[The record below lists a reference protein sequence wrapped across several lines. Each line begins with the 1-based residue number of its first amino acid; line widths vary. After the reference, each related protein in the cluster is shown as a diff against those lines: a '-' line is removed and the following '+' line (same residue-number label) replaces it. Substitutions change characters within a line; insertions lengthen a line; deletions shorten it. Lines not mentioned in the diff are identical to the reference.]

1 MNYISLGYNC
11 HMAGA
16 LNELNLRKEAFP
28 FDFLLSK
35 PERGLDYV
43 SLLIQNNFEDFLEN
57 LQYNSNSKVISKN
70 YPYVEFYHHD
80 LLKNKQKLVKSLKI
94 DHKNMEE
101 PLINKFR
108 RRANRFMN
116 LILNDKIKILFF
128 YIINIEYITNE
139 NSFKNIINSTNKFFE
154 TMDKISKC
162 NYKLII
168 FVKVDN
174 NFYLIENTLDEINK
188 KFNNLIIFE
197 PFFGG
202 NNPNDNK
209 LNMNR
214 CFEKYK
220 F

>member
-1 MNYISLGYNC
+1 MN
-11 HMAGA
+11 
-16 LNELNLRKEAFP
+16 
-28 FDFLLSK
+28 
-35 PERGLDYV
+35 
-43 SLLIQNNFEDFLEN
+43 
-57 LQYNSNSKVISKN
+57 
-70 YPYVEFYHHD
+70 
-80 LLKNKQKLVKSLKI
+80 
-94 DHKNMEE
+94 
-101 PLINKFR
+101 
-108 RRANRFMN
+108 
-116 LILNDKIKILFF
+116 
-128 YIINIEYITNE
+128 
-139 NSFKNIINSTNKFFE
+139 
-154 TMDKISKC
+154 KISKC

-202 NNPNDNK
+202 NNLKDNK